1 MKNDFACV
9 VEFIWTFAMVID
21 FYSVRYIFFALF
33 SFFLFSKNIARIM
46 YLYWIF
52 CTREQRENFVF
63 RLVTKD
69 FTDIFR
75 DFLLRNI
82 LFLDTCTCNAE
93 NVSVIWLQI
102 GRIFSCK
109 KKKEKERRK
118 KSKRRRN
125 WGTIAKLQ
133 MIKLKWIMLERF

>member
-1 MKNDFACV
+1 MDK
-9 VEFIWTFAMVID
+9 E
-21 FYSVRYIFFALF
+21 
-33 SFFLFSKNIARIM
+33 K
-46 YLYWIF
+46 
-52 CTREQRENFVF
+52 F

-93 NVSVIWLQI
+93 NVSVIWLQF

-109 KKKEKERRK
+109 KEKGKRK
-118 KSKRRRN
+118 KGK
-125 WGTIAKLQ
+125 K
-133 MIKLKWIMLERF
+133 